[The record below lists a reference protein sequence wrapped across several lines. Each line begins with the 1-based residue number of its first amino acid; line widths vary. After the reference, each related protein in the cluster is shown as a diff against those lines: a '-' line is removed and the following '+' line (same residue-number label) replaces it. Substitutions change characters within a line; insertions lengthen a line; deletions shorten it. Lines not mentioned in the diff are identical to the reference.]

1 MSLYRKYRPKKFSEI
16 SGQKHIAQTLSNS
29 IKHGRI
35 GHAYLFTGSRGI
47 GKTTL
52 ARIFAKTINCLEPQ
66 KGKDFP
72 VEPCDKC
79 QNCKSIIEG
88 KTIDLIEIDAASHTG
103 VDNIRQ
109 LKENINLPPSFLRKK
124 VYIIDEV
131 HMLSTGAFN
140 ALLKTLEEPPEHSV
154 FILAT
159 TELHKVPETIISRCQ
174 RFDFHR
180 FDQNQ
185 IIERL
190 EKLAKKEKV
199 EVEKEALESIALE
212 AEGGMRDAESLLG
225 QIISLEDK
233 KITSK
238 EVNQILGISSRKKV
252 FDFVKKTLAGKTE
265 EALKIIENI
274 QDDGYDIKNFNKN
287 VLSIL
292 RILMI
297 GKINSAA
304 GKKEAAMT
312 EEDYKKLDKVIEKI
326 PTSKILF
333 TVDVFQKSLSKSK
346 EVPIPQLPLEMAV
359 LEMHLKFNSSD
370 EENIKEKPEEQLQK
384 PADSEKKSFNSPA
397 FSSKNSQKQE
407 KPPKSQSEKPLKKED
422 SPNSSG
428 DQNAGEKEAGKTFS
442 KQDSN
447 KKKVLQKNT
456 KGNNSKEQTC
466 DNNQL
471 LNLVLENWSQIV
483 EAVKPANHSIHACL
497 KNCIPLGVK
506 QEEFYIKTKYSF
518 YKDRLSEAKN
528 KLTISKAIAKI
539 IGYDV
544 KVKIVSEEEAR
555 DLNFEDSQ
563 SDQEKDRNVL
573 HEAMRMMGGK
583 IIE

>member
-1 MSLYRKYRPKKFSEI
+1 L
-16 SGQKHIAQTLSNS
+16 
-29 IKHGRI
+29 
-35 GHAYLFTGSRGI
+35 
-47 GKTTL
+47 
-52 ARIFAKTINCLEPQ
+52 
-66 KGKDFP
+66 
-72 VEPCDKC
+72 
-79 QNCKSIIEG
+79 EG
-88 KTIDLIEIDAASHTG
+88 KTIDLVEIDAASHTG

-109 LKENINLPPSFLRKK
+109 LKENINLPPSFLKKK

-180 FDQNQ
+180 FDQGQ

-190 EKLAKKEKV
+190 EKLASKEGV

-225 QIISLEDK
+225 QIISLENK

-238 EVNQILGISSRKKV
+238 EINQILGISSRKKV
-252 FDFVKKTLAGKTE
+252 VDFVEKTLTGKTE
-265 EALKIIENI
+265 EALKIIAAV

-287 VLSIL
+287 ILSIL
-292 RILMI
+292 RVLMI
-297 GKINSAA
+297 SKISLVT

-312 EEDYKKLDKVIEKI
+312 EEDYKKLEKI
-326 PTSKILF
+326 IQQVSSSKILF
-333 TVDVFQKSLSKSK
+333 AIDVFQRSLSKSK
-346 EVPIPQLPLEMAV
+346 EVPIPQLPLEMAS
-359 LEMHLKFNSSD
+359 LEMHLKFNSTEEEEVD
-370 EENIKEKPEEQLQK
+370 EV
-384 PADSEKKSFNSPA
+384 SEKKTQKPMD
-397 FSSKNSQKQE
+397 SSKNPLSSTSKQE
-407 KPPKSQSEKPLKKED
+407 SPKKENLSKEQKEESFKKDKPANTSD
-422 SPNSSG
+422 SWNRK
-428 DQNAGEKEAGKTFS
+428 EKEAEKKLS
-442 KQDSN
+442 KQSSD
-447 KKKVLQKNT
+447 KDAILQKNA
-456 KGNNSKEQTC
+456 KEKKLKNQNC

-471 LNLVLENWSQIV
+471 LNLVLENWSKIV

-497 KNCIPLGVK
+497 KNCVPLGVK

-544 KVKIVSEEEAR
+544 KVKIVNEEEAQ

-573 HEAMRMMGGK
+573 HEAMQIMGGK

>member
-1 MSLYRKYRPKKFSEI
+1 MSLYRKYRPKKFFEI
-16 SGQKHIAQTLSNS
+16 SGQKHIAQTLSGS
-29 IKHGRI
+29 ISHGRV

-52 ARIFAKTINCLEPQ
+52 ARIFAKTINCLNPQ
-66 KGKDFP
+66 KGKKFP

-79 QNCKSIIEG
+79 ENCKSVLEG
-88 KTIDLIEIDAASHTG
+88 KTIDLVEIDAASHTG

-109 LKENINLPPSFLRKK
+109 LKENINLPPSFLKKK

-180 FDQNQ
+180 FDQGQ

-190 EKLAKKEKV
+190 EKLASKEGV

-225 QIISLEDK
+225 QIISLENK

-238 EVNQILGISSRKKV
+238 EINQILGISSRKKV
-252 FDFVKKTLAGKTE
+252 VDFVEKTLTGKTE
-265 EALKIIENI
+265 EALKIIAAV

-287 VLSIL
+287 ILSIL
-292 RILMI
+292 RVLMI
-297 GKINSAA
+297 SKISLVT

-312 EEDYKKLDKVIEKI
+312 EEDYKKLEKI
-326 PTSKILF
+326 IQQVSSSKILF
-333 TVDVFQKSLSKSK
+333 AIDVFQRSLSKSK
-346 EVPIPQLPLEMAV
+346 EVPIPQLPLEMAS
-359 LEMHLKFNSSD
+359 LEMHLKFNSTEEEEVD
-370 EENIKEKPEEQLQK
+370 EV
-384 PADSEKKSFNSPA
+384 SEKKTQKPMD
-397 FSSKNSQKQE
+397 SSKNPLSSTSKQE
-407 KPPKSQSEKPLKKED
+407 SPKKENLSKEQKEESFKKDKPANTSD
-422 SPNSSG
+422 SWNRK
-428 DQNAGEKEAGKTFS
+428 EKEAEKKLS
-442 KQDSN
+442 KQSSD
-447 KKKVLQKNT
+447 KDAILQKNA
-456 KGNNSKEQTC
+456 KEKKLKNQNC

-471 LNLVLENWSQIV
+471 LNLVLENWSKIV

-497 KNCIPLGVK
+497 KNCVPLGVK

-544 KVKIVSEEEAR
+544 KVKIVNEEEAQ

-573 HEAMRMMGGK
+573 HEAMQIMGGK